1 MKTTQVVVIGLGRF
15 GTTVAT
21 TLYQMGHDVLAI
33 DKDPIKVQELAG
45 QVTYAVAADATDE
58 DALRELG
65 IEKFEYAVVAIGSNT
80 EASIMVSVLLK
91 SLEINNV
98 VARSVSKLQGQTL
111 DRINVD
117 KVVYPESDMGTK
129 LAHDLFLPGIEQYME
144 LTSTYGI
151 SKIKVPLRLVNQ
163 SLKNSGFGNLR
174 DRYGV
179 TLIAIQRGEDII
191 INPDE
196 NQNLISNDILI
207 IAGPDEKI
215 SDVVRP
221 TTISTD
227 WKMENILIILE
238 NKTEINSR
246 LINEY
251 KSIIKTKGANITF
264 STIVQIPYKFP
275 IDSEDKDL
283 QEKFNQSEHILK
295 SFESNLNQIKI
306 PNSRMNGLI
315 FKVRDFFFG
324 IIELSKEVN
333 SDLIILPKTLF
344 ENFSEMLIS
353 NQETS
358 TIESVS
364 FRGVKGINNLIS
376 NFKSSIL
383 LWQDSK

>member
-33 DKDPIKVQELAG
+33 DKNSNKVQELAG

-91 SLEINNV
+91 SLEITNV

-111 DRINVD
+111 DRIKVD
-117 KVVYPESDMGTK
+117 KVVYPETDMGTK

-151 SKIKVPLRLVNQ
+151 SKIKVPPRLINQ

-196 NQNLISNDILI
+196 NQNLVSNDTLI

-221 TTISTD
+221 T
-227 WKMENILIILE
+227 NI
-238 NKTEINSR
+238 
-246 LINEY
+246 
-251 KSIIKTKGANITF
+251 
-264 STIVQIPYKFP
+264 
-275 IDSEDKDL
+275 SEDW
-283 QEKFNQSEHILK
+283 
-295 SFESNLNQIKI
+295 
-306 PNSRMNGLI
+306 NG
-315 FKVRDFFFG
+315 KY
-324 IIELSKEVN
+324 
-333 SDLIILPKTLF
+333 
-344 ENFSEMLIS
+344 
-353 NQETS
+353 
-358 TIESVS
+358 
-364 FRGVKGINNLIS
+364 INN
-376 NFKSSIL
+376 FRK
-383 LWQDSK
+383 